1 MDCLHLIFIFAIV
14 FMVSKSYCPS
24 HIAMVTIAGFAL
36 LFAKN
41 RVEGFSPCPSSSPN
55 CSPSPSSPSSPR
67 PSSPSSASPSSPSP
81 SSPSSASPS
90 SASPSSPSPSSP
102 SPSPSPKTDILSL
115 LKKYKVYVGIGGGV
129 FLLLLIL
136 LMSGGGS

>member
-55 CSPSPSSPSSPR
+55 CSPSPS
-67 PSSPSSASPSSPSP
+67 SPSSPSP